1 MDETVRWTHLKPD
14 EIARLLGHE
23 GIEVSM
29 TVVDQLL
36 KKHNFPKPKAVKTLA
51 TGETQ
56 HRNQQFKAIDQL
68 RQSDQGP
75 GNSVM
80 SMDTKKRIDW
90 AVIPTG
96 TTVHPGNH
104 SGV

>member
-14 EIARLLGHE
+14 EITRLLGHE

-36 KKHNFPKPKAVKTLA
+36 KKHNFPKPKVVKTLA
-51 TGETQ
+51 IGESE
-56 HRNQQFKAIDQL
+56 HRNQQFEAIDQL
-68 RQSDQGP
+68 QESDQGP
-75 GNSVM
+75 GNAVM

-90 AVIPTG
+90 PVIPRG

-104 SGV
+104 

>member
-1 MDETVRWTHLKPD
+1 MDETLRWTHLMTL

-56 HRNQQFKAIDQL
+56 HRNQQFEAMDQL
-68 RQSDQGP
+68 QESDQGP
-75 GNSVM
+75 GNGVM

-90 AVIPTG
+90 VVIPRG

-104 SGV
+104 

>member
-1 MDETVRWTHLKPD
+1 MDETVKWTHLKGH

-23 GIEVSM
+23 GIEVSV

-56 HRNQQFKAIDQL
+56 HRNQQFEAMDQL
-68 RQSDQGP
+68 QQSDQGP
-75 GNSVM
+75 GNPVM

-90 AVIPTG
+90 PVIPRG
-96 TTVHPGNH
+96 TTVQLGNH
-104 SGV
+104 

>member
-1 MDETVRWTHLKPD
+1 MNETLRWTHLKGH
-14 EIARLLGHE
+14 EITRLLGHE

-29 TVVDQLL
+29 TVVNQLL
-36 KKHNFPKPKAVKTLA
+36 KKYNFPKPNAVKTLA
-51 TGETQ
+51 TGESK
-56 HRNQQFKAIDQL
+56 HPNQQFEAIDQL

-75 GNSVM
+75 GNGVM

-90 AVIPTG
+90 AVIPQG

-104 SGV
+104 